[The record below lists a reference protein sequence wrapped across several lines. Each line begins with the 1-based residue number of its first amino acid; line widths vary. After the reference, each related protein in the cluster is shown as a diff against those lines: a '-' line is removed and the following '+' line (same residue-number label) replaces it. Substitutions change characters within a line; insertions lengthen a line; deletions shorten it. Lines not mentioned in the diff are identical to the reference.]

1 MGSKGMGRTMK
12 LILIVATGLWLM
24 AGCSVNEKF
33 VYMPT
38 TPVGDVQ
45 KLPVKIAVLPF
56 KDGTENFTTRGTIFN
71 GMTHN
76 LAKGGITIQI
86 TALTPE
92 LWAKAFANDMAASG
106 AFRTVRFIYSPSEL
120 SDEDFYIDGTLRKA
134 YFFTD
139 GSLSNEFTLGLR
151 TVQRVGNK
159 LVWEKEVTKAWKL
172 PNDIF
177 DGCGLGQQCKNDRL
191 HAEINRVM
199 RGLFEE
205 ARTDLVRSLGGQSG
219 NQAGDAGIA
228 PTTFPLPLDSE
239 SVDSEIEKA
248 LNGK

>member
-1 MGSKGMGRTMK
+1 MGSKGMGGTIK

-24 AGCSVNEKF
+24 AGCSVNDKF

-38 TPVGDVQ
+38 APVGGVQ

-56 KDGTENFTTRGTIFN
+56 KDGTENFTTRGNLFI

-76 LAKGGITIQI
+76 LAKGGINIQI

-120 SDEDFYIDGTLRKA
+120 SDEDYYIDGTLRKA

-139 GSLSNEFTLGLR
+139 GSLPNEFALGLR

-159 LVWEKEVTKAWKL
+159 LVWEKEVTKEWKL

-177 DGCGLGQQCKNDRL
+177 EGCGLGQQCKNDRL

-199 RGLFEE
+199 QGLFEE
-205 ARTDLVRSLGGQSG
+205 VRTDLVRSLEVQSR
-219 NQAGDAGIA
+219 NRAGEVGIA
-228 PTTFPLPLDSE
+228 PTAFPLPLDSE
-239 SVDSEIEKA
+239 SVDAEIKKV